1 MIDCNKI
8 KKGVPLYYEEDENM
22 KKFVAVLLVI
32 SMVFCLTACGE
43 SRENESENLAETE
56 SQITEEVFDPS
67 TLYGTWTLNMI
78 MPEDD
83 ENKTT
88 QIVLEADE
96 LIMISDDGSE
106 TNYDYAIDEGYL
118 SLNSMTDDTYYE
130 GTYSVTDEG
139 IIEFYVE
146 NYQISEAVFEKT
158 AAITNVGETDSGYTG
173 SATVVFYNAIRNLEG
188 SFAHPADS
196 SVTVEVPSNEE
207 NYYILPFEITVKNTS
222 ESFDAPARL
231 KLTVQENKNIIGGC
245 KDYELPGYISSIVT
259 NVYVRVFYYQNN
271 TWEEDS
277 NDMLPASPY
286 FSETI
291 SWDNFAGGKEYKQL
305 GYLLISD
312 VISPKYPDGLP
323 WYIYPNMG
331 LNASLYLDNL
341 HAVAAGVMIMKE
353 DDGSATGRYTV
364 LDATDSEAL
373 DAVWAKSEEMLNSL
387 ED

>member
-1 MIDCNKI
+1 
-8 KKGVPLYYEEDENM
+8 M

-158 AAITNVGETDSGYTG
+158 AAITNVGFMMQF
-173 SATVVFYNAIRNLEG
+173 VIQMIHFHIRQ
-188 SFAHPADS
+188 
-196 SVTVEVPSNEE
+196 T
-207 NYYILPFEITVKNTS
+207 
-222 ESFDAPARL
+222 
-231 KLTVQENKNIIGGC
+231 
-245 KDYELPGYISSIVT
+245 
-259 NVYVRVFYYQNN
+259 
-271 TWEEDS
+271 
-277 NDMLPASPY
+277 
-286 FSETI
+286 
-291 SWDNFAGGKEYKQL
+291 
-305 GYLLISD
+305 
-312 VISPKYPDGLP
+312 
-323 WYIYPNMG
+323 
-331 LNASLYLDNL
+331 
-341 HAVAAGVMIMKE
+341 AA
-353 DDGSATGRYTV
+353 
-364 LDATDSEAL
+364 L
-373 DAVWAKSEEMLNSL
+373 
-387 ED
+387 